1 MTELEEIKRG
11 EDAKYILE
19 HPLFSEAINSIRTG
33 LINGLENSAMGDDQ
47 THNRLAIALQL
58 LKQIE
63 SNLKTHIES
72 GKMAVIQT
80 DEKMVSKIRRVV
92 GI

>member
-1 MTELEEIKRG
+1 MTETEEIKRA

-19 HPLFSEAINSIRTG
+19 HPLFAEALSEIRKG
-33 LINGLENSAMGDDQ
+33 LINGLETSAMGDER

-63 SNLKTHIES
+63 VSLKSH
-72 GKMAVIQT
+72 IQT
-80 DEKMVSKIRRVV
+80 GELALIQVNERMGAKLKRVV
-92 GI
+92 GF

>member
-1 MTELEEIKRG
+1 MTETEEIKRA

-19 HPLFSEAINSIRTG
+19 HPLFAEALSEIRKG
-33 LINGLENSAMGDDQ
+33 LINGLETSAMGDEQ

-63 SNLKTHIES
+63 VSLKSH
-72 GKMAVIQT
+72 IQT
-80 DEKMVSKIRRVV
+80 GELALIQVNERMGAKLKRVV
-92 GI
+92 GF

>member
-1 MTELEEIKRG
+1 MNETDEIKRG

-19 HPLFSEAINSIRTG
+19 HPLFSEAIGEIRKG
-33 LINGLENSAMGDDQ
+33 LINGLETSAMGDEQ

-63 SNLKTHIES
+63 NNLKTHIET

-80 DEKMVSKIRRVV
+80 DEKLGAKLRKVV